1 MEFFFRP
8 SGVAVVGATANRHK
22 GGYTILYNVM
32 RGFKGPIY
40 PVNPRYQEID
50 GLPCF
55 PSIMEVPDPVDLAI
69 LFIPAPLVPE
79 VVTQCARR
87 GIRGVIVE
95 SGGFSEAGPEGR
107 TLQERLCRIA
117 ADTGLRVWGPN
128 CMGLIDMVTETVFS
142 FVAPAIWDV
151 GLLRG
156 GVSLVVQSGMLSAGF
171 LIDTFTRGDTGFAK
185 VCSLGNKADVNECEI
200 LKYLLNDPDTKTVG
214 LYLESFVDGRAFMD
228 ICVASDKPVVVLK
241 GGKSPVGSR
250 AAMSHT
256 ASLAGD
262 RRVVSGALAQA
273 GVVEASDFRQMID
286 LCRGLTGSPFP
297 RSGHGGR
304 IAVITYTGAGG
315 IVSADFL
322 EEMGLTVADLSSRT
336 LDALKDVYPDWMS
349 PANPLDLWPAMERN
363 GPVKALMI
371 ALETVCADQGVDGVL
386 LHVFIG
392 GVMSNLDLARIS
404 QIVRDAGKPLFCWL
418 LGMEEKIREFKRAA
432 RQEGIPVYGELHRTV
447 ECMATLFRHAKDP
460 KGG

>member
-1 MEFFFRP
+1 
-8 SGVAVVGATANRHK
+8 
-22 GGYTILYNVM
+22 
-32 RGFKGPIY
+32 
-40 PVNPRYQEID
+40 
-50 GLPCF
+50 
-55 PSIMEVPDPVDLAI
+55 
-69 LFIPAPLVPE
+69 
-79 VVTQCARR
+79 
-87 GIRGVIVE
+87 
-95 SGGFSEAGPEGR
+95 
-107 TLQERLCRIA
+107 
-117 ADTGLRVWGPN
+117 
-128 CMGLIDMVTETVFS
+128 
-142 FVAPAIWDV
+142 
-151 GLLRG
+151 
-156 GVSLVVQSGMLSAGF
+156 
-171 LIDTFTRGDTGFAK
+171 
-185 VCSLGNKADVNECEI
+185 
-200 LKYLLNDPDTKTVG
+200 
-214 LYLESFVDGRAFMD
+214 
-228 ICVASDKPVVVLK
+228 PVVVLK